1 MIADGA
7 LLLALILMTGFV
19 ATRLA
24 RTFSLPHSV
33 FLVLIGL
40 ICGGGLQYA
49 GIVLPAAVND
59 SFADIILFI
68 LLPPLVFES
77 AYNLDVDQLKH
88 NIVSILA
95 LAIIGLIISTGLV
108 GLGLHWAFGFELI
121 PSLVFGALIS
131 ATDPV
136 AVVALFKEV
145 GAPKRLLTLVEG
157 ESLFNDGTA
166 IVLYRVL
173 VAAAASPMLDSSI
186 LGAGALSFAIVSFGG
201 IGVGIGLAVMTS
213 GLLSFTRRSA
223 AAQMGITVAA
233 SSIGFIVAD
242 HFLHVSGIFATL
254 VIGVYLGHRA
264 RLEFNKEALHG
275 MHSLWEFLSLCANS
289 LVFLAVGF
297 FVDFSILWKSL
308 ALVPAT
314 LVFVYGARCAAVPLV
329 LWAAQKVRPSERTS
343 FSFQTILM
351 WGGLRGGLALALV
364 MLLPETF
371 PYKAEF
377 LALTTA
383 VVLSTLLLNA
393 LTITQVM
400 AFFDLNRLQGIDQ
413 ETYSH
418 VLNMIHHPLF
428 ASLRRSAEGGVL
440 SPLLV
445 EQFEKK
451 VLQTLDDTSKA
462 DTQQNFDYHQL
473 LLFERQ
479 LYHQMLENREI
490 TKPAYR
496 KLCQD
501 VRRRLDSHKDIHNIT
516 IYKSSFLRPETRFV
530 RLLAVTFPA
539 WHRRIRFARLGMDLE
554 ILLFL
559 IFGLES
565 GLRHVAPASDVAHV
579 GNKWLE
585 KSRSQLRDLYL
596 HYPMWANGIQN
607 HFMIR
612 VIAAGTHHQLEGL
625 KEAEV
630 ISESIYSQA
639 EEALQQAHQL
649 WMRQAKQTFSLHLHH
664 FLMGVRLFRERKQ
677 SELESLEQYVSQGYW
692 PAGRTLHR
700 EDIHSAAAI
709 VIAEGKVHL
718 AGPFLN
724 KDQTT
729 LELGPRD
736 TLLRIDSTHSSSEWL
751 LIEKNGERYFRS
763 TENMEIIVD
772 FNTETV
778 EVPLEKSQVDPS
790 QLMPVA

>member
-1 MIADGA
+1 MIADGV
-7 LLLALILMTGFV
+7 LLLALILMIGFV
-19 ATRLA
+19 ATRMA
-24 RTFSLPHSV
+24 KTFSLPHSV

-40 ICGGGLQYA
+40 IFGGGLQYSD
-49 GIVLPAAVND
+49 IVLPAALSD
-59 SFADIILFI
+59 SFADVILFI

-95 LAIIGLIISTGLV
+95 LAIFGLIISTGLV
-108 GLGLHWAFGFELI
+108 GLGLHWAFGFKLV

-173 VAAAASPMLDSSI
+173 IAAAASPILDSSI
-186 LGAGALSFAIVSFGG
+186 LGTGALSFLFVAFGG
-201 IGVGIGLAVMTS
+201 IVVGLFLALVTS
-213 GLLSFTRRSA
+213 GLLRLTQKSA
-223 AAQMGITVAA
+223 SAQMGITVAA

-297 FVDFSILWKSL
+297 FVDFAILWKSL
-308 ALVPAT
+308 ALVPVT
-314 LVFVYGARCAAVPLV
+314 LLFVYGARGLAVPIV
-329 LWAAQKVRPSERTS
+329 LWVAQKVRPNERTS

-364 MLLPETF
+364 MLLPSEF
-371 PYKAEF
+371 PYKPEF

-393 LTITQVM
+393 LTIPKIM
-400 AFFDLNRLQGIDQ
+400 AFFGLDRLQGIDQ
-413 ETYSH
+413 ETYTH
-418 VLNMIHHPLF
+418 VLDMIHRPLF
-428 ASLRRSAEGGVL
+428 SSLRRSAESGVL
-440 SPLLV
+440 SPFLM

-451 VLQTLDDTSKA
+451 VLHTLHDTSKI

-479 LYHQMLENREI
+479 LYHEMLENREI

-501 VRRRLDSHKDIHNIT
+501 VRRRLDSHEDIHNIE
-516 IYKSSFLRPETRFV
+516 IYKSSFIRPETKLV
-530 RLLAVTFPA
+530 RLLALTFPA
-539 WHRRIRFARLGMDLE
+539 WHRRKRFARLGMDLE
-554 ILLFL
+554 VLLFL

-565 GLRHVAPASDVAHV
+565 GL
-579 GNKWLE
+579 
-585 KSRSQLRDLYL
+585 
-596 HYPMWANGIQN
+596 N
-607 HFMIR
+607 H
-612 VIAAGTHHQLEGL
+612 
-625 KEAEV
+625 
-630 ISESIYSQA
+630 
-639 EEALQQAHQL
+639 
-649 WMRQAKQTFSLHLHH
+649 
-664 FLMGVRLFRERKQ
+664 
-677 SELESLEQYVSQGYW
+677 
-692 PAGRTLHR
+692 
-700 EDIHSAAAI
+700 
-709 VIAEGKVHL
+709 
-718 AGPFLN
+718 
-724 KDQTT
+724 
-729 LELGPRD
+729 
-736 TLLRIDSTHSSSEWL
+736 
-751 LIEKNGERYFRS
+751 
-763 TENMEIIVD
+763 
-772 FNTETV
+772 
-778 EVPLEKSQVDPS
+778 VDPNS
-790 QLMPVA
+790 EVGLVG